1 MDKRSLYNMYVG
13 IVERQGEDAANEW
26 AENNLTDGELKTLK
40 AYIVTQK
47 KANRRNWHIQ
57 DFRYIEFPK

>member
-1 MDKRSLYNMYVG
+1 MDKQSLYNMYMG
-13 IVERQGEDAANEW
+13 IAELQGEDAATEW

-40 AYIVTQK
+40 AYIAAQK
-47 KANRRNWHIQ
+47 MANRRNWHVQ